1 MRRRLPAIAA
11 LAGVVLSGWSWLRAR
26 GIPFGTQT
34 AGWFVGPD
42 FPERAG
48 IADHETPTGEM
59 DDLSE
64 YARDGFDPDAV
75 HPVVRAFYEE
85 TSTFEM
91 AVTVEWHR
99 PFRLGAALAALL
111 TSAIQQL
118 NLPGPYEDPELDM
131 RSRFVDVEDESDPR
145 EDVRAWVR
153 TNQSGDAVFVAIY
166 GSHETG
172 GERFVNVGVPLPG
185 WNLATVLR
193 LQHFDGVDADESDEG
208 GPGELEGTGIE
219 ATTAGPGD
227 PGLYAVVPGIG
238 AFEVPMS
245 QRFRVWPADTSDAPD
260 APGVLDASGRDSGTD
275 IDLIATHEMWLFG
288 LQFLTVTYGA
298 VRTQE

>member
-1 MRRRLPAIAA
+1 MRRRLVAIAA
-11 LAGVVLSGWSWLRAR
+11 LAGAVLGGWSWVRAR
-26 GIPFGTQT
+26 DIPFGTQT
-34 AGWFVGPD
+34 AGWFVGPE

-48 IADHETPTGEM
+48 IADHERPAGEM
-59 DDLSE
+59 DDLGA
-64 YARDGFDPDAV
+64 YAREGFDSDAV
-75 HPVVRAFYEE
+75 HPVIRAFYEE

-91 AVTVEWHR
+91 AVTVDWHP
-99 PFRLGAALAALL
+99 PFRFGAALAAPL

-118 NLPGPYEDPELDM
+118 NLPGPSEDPELDM

-166 GSHETG
+166 GSHESG

-193 LQHFDGVDADESDEG
+193 LQHFDGVGEHDLDGPTADW
-208 GPGELEGTGIE
+208 TGIE

-245 QRFRVWPADTSDAPD
+245 QRFRVWPAD
-260 APGVLDASGRDSGTD
+260 APGAPAAPEPDSGAD
-275 IDLIATHEMWLFG
+275 IDLVATHEMWLFG

-298 VRTQE
+298 VRAQE